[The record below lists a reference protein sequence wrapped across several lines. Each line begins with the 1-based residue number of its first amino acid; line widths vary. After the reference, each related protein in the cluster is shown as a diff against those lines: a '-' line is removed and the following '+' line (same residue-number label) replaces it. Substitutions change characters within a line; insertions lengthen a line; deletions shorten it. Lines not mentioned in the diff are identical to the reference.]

1 MLHGEHAQDQAGLAR
16 HGGRANPILSPLATC
31 LALTQTQVREAAGAE
46 ERDRVY
52 VTASEVMD
60 LSGSKGTANFVMK
73 FAKGCKDTTM
83 NVQAV
88 KKFTREY
95 TGGP

>member
-1 MLHGEHAQDQAGLAR
+1 
-16 HGGRANPILSPLATC
+16 
-31 LALTQTQVREAAGAE
+31 LTKPQVKEAAGAE
-46 ERDRVY
+46 ERERVY

-73 FAKGCKDTTM
+73 FAKGCKDVTM

-95 TGGP
+95 TGAAWLGAAQPVAMHAKQPW